1 MAAFFPPHQ
10 PPDHSTRQPI
20 KLSGF
25 AIPSSSNTS
34 STSHS
39 SSSTVPPTSQ
49 YLSGGGGHSSID
61 PSILFGLT
69 GHHHSSPSNG
79 WSQGF
84 GGSSSNGMGGFGS
97 SSVLTETDLDIENM
111 LASFSQHH
119 HQQNGNIPHSSNNGN
134 PNAEHH
140 FFGSQGGG
148 SGGGNG
154 GNDPAGSN
162 GFLGTATMNYN
173 TNQQAPQLQGR
184 TGSISATNQ
193 GQNSPHSFFAN
204 SPSASSQPHPHPP
217 SSAASIPHF
226 ARSPSIASS
235 TISAADF
242 FPTPSLPFNSKDS
255 PLGQGTSTDP
265 SSYTSD
271 TFSPP
276 SSKRSPPTQSTR
288 EGRSSSKGNDGSSE
302 RTGSRSRSIATAG
315 VGKAPRTTSRSR
327 SARRNSTAA
336 GYQDRPSPGGNERSS
351 SSTATAAASS
361 NTPASNTA
369 TASHGSA
376 AIIIP
381 SSTAGPLPS
390 PSLQYSMSMPAYPSA
405 STSGAPG
412 SVPSL
417 AGGWFS
423 QAGLSFLPTSSQQQ
437 SHPLS
442 PQPPTLGPLPGQA
455 DPVSGW
461 RPSSAIVMPA
471 SAPAASSGLTKPP
484 KVKSVG
490 NASTAESGSS
500 STCATS
506 SKGKKNQAR
515 DQLLEDVQEEEG
527 DEKTS
532 YGFTFLSFASV
543 NQS

>member
-25 AIPSSSNTS
+25 AIPSSSNPS

-39 SSSTVPPTSQ
+39 SSVNPPTSNGFPQ
-49 YLSGGGGHSSID
+49 YHSGAGHSSID
-61 PSILFGLT
+61 PSILLGLT
-69 GHHHSSPSNG
+69 GHHHSSNG

-84 GGSSSNGMGGFGS
+84 GGTSNGMGGFGS

-119 HQQNGNIPHSSNNGN
+119 HQQNGNGPHSSNNGN

-140 FFGSQGGG
+140 LFGSQGGG
-148 SGGGNG
+148 GG

-173 TNQQAPQLQGR
+173 THQQQVQAQGR
-184 TGSISATNQ
+184 PGSISSPNL

-204 SPSASSQPHPHPP
+204 SPSLSSQPQSHPHPV

-235 TISAADF
+235 TITAADF

-265 SSYTSD
+265 SSYTSE

-276 SSKRSPPTQSTR
+276 SSKRSPPTQTTR
-288 EGRSSSKGNDGSSE
+288 EGRSSSKGKDGSSE
-302 RTGSRSRSIATAG
+302 RTGSRSRSAATAG

-336 GYQDRPSPGGNERSS
+336 GYQDRPSPVGNERSS
-351 SSTATAAASS
+351 SSSNAAAAPTSS
-361 NTPASNTA
+361 NTPSSNTA
-369 TASHGSA
+369 SASHGSA

-381 SSTAGPLPS
+381 SSTSGPIPS
-390 PSLQYSMSMPAYPSA
+390 PSLQYSMSMPAYPSS

-412 SVPSL
+412 SASSL
-417 AGGWFS
+417 SGGWFS
-423 QAGLSFLPTSSQQQ
+423 QAGLSFLPNSLQPQPQ
-437 SHPLS
+437 PHPLS

-461 RPSSAIVMPA
+461 RPSSSIVMPA

-484 KVKSVG
+484 KSSSVG
-490 NASTAESGSS
+490 NAPKVDVVANSTAAP
-500 STCATS
+500 STKA
-506 SKGKKNQAR
+506 KKNQAR

-532 YGFTFLSFASV
+532 
-543 NQS
+543 